1 MPSVSKKQHNLMAAV
16 AHNPAFAKR
25 VGISQSVGKD
35 FNEAD
40 KMKRKKFDGGG
51 DVDPDVTN
59 TEAAATANNEE
70 TPTPARQLPASD
82 IGSTSFGRA
91 FREARNSGDK
101 TFTWK
106 GKSYN
111 TSMAKPK
118 TLLPDGG
125 KFSMMK
131 GSGSLDKYNKD
142 AGLKYAKGGPINMTK
157 KVAGFFAKKG
167 NKALAAHE
175 NREAKGKE
183 KDTKSIAKREE
194 AALKGAPKSM
204 KDYEHKEHKAMGF
217 KKGGMPKSRKGKGMN
232 PAMLAAL
239 AGAGGPPPG
248 GPPPGP
254 MAAGP
259 GAAPGMGGPPP
270 GMGGPPPGMGM
281 KKGGMTD
288 KQISKTDTE
297 NKGGTSKIGGG
308 IEKKGVTKTR
318 IVSSSR
324 GMGIAKTGTRPAKMY
339 AKGGGIESKGK
350 TRGRFC

>member
-25 VGISQSVGKD
+25 VGIPQSVGKD

-40 KMKRKKFDGGG
+40 KVKHKKFGTGG
-51 DVDPDVTN
+51 DV
-59 TEAAATANNEE
+59 
-70 TPTPARQLPASD
+70 
-82 IGSTSFGRA
+82 G
-91 FREARNSGDK
+91 
-101 TFTWK
+101 
-106 GKSYN
+106 
-111 TSMAKPK
+111 
-118 TLLPDGG
+118 
-125 KFSMMK
+125 
-131 GSGSLDKYNKD
+131 
-142 AGLKYAKGGPINMTK
+142 MTK

-183 KDTKSIAKREE
+183 EDTKSIAKREE
-194 AALKGAPKSM
+194 TALKGAPKSM

-217 KKGGMPKSRKGKGMN
+217 KKGGMPKSRKGKGIN

-239 AGAGGPPPG
+239 AGAGGPPPS

-270 GMGGPPPGMGM
+270 GMGM
-281 KKGGMTD
+281 KKGGMTGRG
-288 KQISKTDTE
+288 KQLSKTDTE

-308 IEKKGVTKTR
+308 IERKGATKTR
-318 IVSSSR
+318 VVSSGR

>member
-1 MPSVSKKQHNLMAAV
+1 MAAV

-25 VGISQSVGKD
+25 VGIPQSVGKD

-40 KMKRKKFDGGG
+40 KMKRKKFDEGG

-59 TEAAATANNEE
+59 TEAASKDEA
-70 TPTPARQLPASD
+70 PTPARQLPASD
-82 IGSTSFGRA
+82 IGSSSFGRA
-91 FREARNSGDK
+91 FRDARSSGGK
-101 TFTWK
+101 TFTWR

-125 KFSMMK
+125 KYSMMK
-131 GSGSLDKYNKD
+131 GSGSLDKYNKA
-142 AGLKYAKGGPINMTK
+142 AGLKYAKGGKIGMGS
-157 KVAGFFAKKG
+157 KVASYFAKKG
-167 NKALAAHE
+167 EKGLAAHE

-183 KDTKSIAKREE
+183 EDTKSIAKREE

-217 KKGGMPKSRKGKGMN
+217 KKGGASRPRKGKGIN

-248 GPPPGP
+248 MGGLP
-254 MAAGP
+254 
-259 GAAPGMGGPPP
+259 PGMGGPPP
-270 GMGGPPPGMGM
+270 GMGGPPPGMAM
-281 KKGGMTD
+281 KKGGMTG
-288 KQISKTDTE
+288 KQLSKTDTE

-308 IEKKGVTKTR
+308 IESKGATKTR
-318 IVSSSR
+318 VVSTGR